1 MGKDPIVVPANVVT
15 QAVKFGD
22 GMVYVSIPKVDVSKV
37 KIHAGSIS
45 SYSPVAFKLKDC
57 PTKQEDGS
65 VEKVT
70 VSLVL
75 RTMNNK
81 VPKSVP
87 KVVGEDNA
95 I

>member
-1 MGKDPIVVPANVVT
+1 MGKDPIVIPANVVT

-22 GMVYVSIPKVDVSKV
+22 GVVYVSIPKADVPKV
-37 KIHAGSIS
+37 KIKAGSIS
-45 SYSPVAFKLKDC
+45 SYSPVAFRLKDC

-81 VPKSVP
+81 VPKSAP
-87 KVVGEDNA
+87 KVVDEDNVV
-95 I
+95 

>member
-15 QAVKFGD
+15 QAVKFGE
-22 GMVYVSIPKVDVSKV
+22 GIIYISIPKADVAKV
-37 KIHAGSIS
+37 KNHAGSIS

-65 VEKVT
+65 IEKVT
-70 VSLVL
+70 VSLVI

-81 VPKSVP
+81 VPKSAP
-87 KVVGEDNA
+87 KVVSEDNA